1 MLKGNLSTRPFYNER
16 LVSLVVVLATAVG
29 IALSVFNV
37 SRLYALSS
45 ERARLRGE
53 QQLAEQ
59 EAERVR
65 AAAAATQQSVGRPA
79 LVALA
84 AATREANALID
95 ARTFSW
101 TTFFGYVEKTLPVE
115 ARLIA
120 VSPTVEHGEF
130 RIAMIVNAR
139 SPKEIEDFIDA
150 LMGTGAFYDLIPDEQ
165 QRNDDGSQTA
175 KISGAYLPPP
185 PTAKPDGGQRP

>member
-16 LVSLVVVLATAVG
+16 LVTAAVVLATVIG
-29 IALSVFNV
+29 IALTAFNV
-37 SRLYALSS
+37 SRLYGLSS
-45 ERARLRGE
+45 ERARLKGE
-53 QQLAEQ
+53 QDLAEH

-65 AAAAATQQSVGRPA
+65 AGTTAVQRSVGRPA

-84 AATREANALID
+84 TETREANALID

-101 TTFFGYVEKTLPVE
+101 TAFFGYVEKTLPID

-120 VSPTVEHGEF
+120 VSPSVERGEF

-139 SPKEIEDFIDA
+139 TPADIEAFIDG
-150 LMGTGAFYDLIPDEQ
+150 LMNTGAFYDLLPAEQ
-165 QRNDDGSQTA
+165 QRNDDGSHTA
-175 KISGAYLPPP
+175 KIAGAYLPPSQAARP
-185 PTAKPDGGQRP
+185 AGGDRQ